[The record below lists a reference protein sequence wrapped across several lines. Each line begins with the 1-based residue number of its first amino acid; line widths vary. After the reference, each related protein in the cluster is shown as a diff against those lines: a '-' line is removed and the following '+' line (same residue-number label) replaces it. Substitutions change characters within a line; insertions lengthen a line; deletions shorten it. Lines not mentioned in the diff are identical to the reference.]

1 VRPGYLYPF
10 STMHCLPDGRQF
22 PWVLEMSYRL
32 GYRTMNE
39 LIDER
44 VAEVLDCLRLLW
56 RKPELAEEAA
66 NLMGSNAFD
75 AVVWL
80 SSMSSSAQIST
91 HALSTSP
98 VARSGA
104 LCHGRSSLNKTG
116 SHSPVLATVRRVR
129 CRRPQQGS
137 RVLDASDGSARD
149 EGAKTAGRP
158 LCARAGCCRAD
169 GAPP

>member
-1 VRPGYLYPF
+1 VRPGYLYSF
-10 STMHCLPDGRQF
+10 SSMRCLPDGRQ
-22 PWVLEMSYRL
+22 LTRLLDEGYRL
-32 GYRTMNE
+32 SYWTMNE
-39 LIDER
+39 LLDEG
-44 VAEVLDCLRLLW
+44 VAEVLDCLRLLR
-56 RKPELAEEAA
+56 RKPELVEEAA

-129 CRRPQQGS
+129 CRRLQQGS
-137 RVLDASDGSARD
+137 WVLDASDGSARD

-158 LCARAGCCRAD
+158 LCARA
-169 GAPP
+169 